1 MDGDPI
7 MSDYRNP
14 NYGYREPEED
24 PFRNDPQLDPNV
36 RAPSAA
42 WGWIAAAVFLVIVL
56 EVAFG
61 YGHRPGQLGTNTASN
76 DVSPPAATHM
86 TPPATITPPST
97 APASGSPTSTAPA
110 SGTPTPPVTGAPNTQ
125 QGGAH

>member
-1 MDGDPI
+1 
-7 MSDYRNP
+7 MSDYRN
-14 NYGYREPEED
+14 YGSHNPED
-24 PFRNDPQLDPNV
+24 PLRNDPQLDPNV

-56 EVAFG
+56 AVVFG
-61 YGHRPGQLGTNTASN
+61 YGHKPGQLGTNTASN

-86 TPPATITPPST
+86 SPPATIPP
-97 APASGSPTSTAPA
+97 GSTAPA
-110 SGTPTPPVTGAPNTQ
+110 SGTPTPPVTATPQTPAQ